1 MHVPHVSNGSIRVPG
16 CISLTYSLVGSEPLY
31 VLWHWHDKGVAFL
44 SFLEGHPMHVVGS
57 IPELYAGA
65 DYRVRCVSLHLD
77 IAIIFDSASVGDLM
91 CMAVGTQRG

>member
-1 MHVPHVSNGSIRVPG
+1 M
-16 CISLTYSLVGSEPLY
+16 
-31 VLWHWHDKGVAFL
+31 
-44 SFLEGHPMHVVGS
+44 SFLKGHPVHVVGG

-91 CMAVGTQRG
+91 CMAVGMQRG